1 MYEGETQLIFTPDNE
16 PYLGGQLL
24 FQFDNLICSCLE
36 QTGKVAPKTHDL
48 CESDLQQAACQL
60 IPQNHQHRTV
70 NSRIDTTR
78 VSLRC
83 LGPRPAARCTGRD
96 SPLPKQ
102 ESERSGKVE
111 LGVAHDEAPSLAKMF
126 RVVSDNLTAH
136 EGLERASANGAV
148 QQYSSWQT
156 RFCHREYDDS

>member
-36 QTGKVAPKTHDL
+36 QTGKVRRRHMTYASPTCSKRPANSFPKTISIAL
-48 CESDLQQAACQL
+48 SIRELIRQGYLFGALVLVRPLAVRAAIL
-60 IPQNHQHRTV
+60 LYLNKNP
-70 NSRIDTTR
+70 
-78 VSLRC
+78 
-83 LGPRPAARCTGRD
+83 
-96 SPLPKQ
+96 
-102 ESERSGKVE
+102 SGVE
-111 LGVAHDEAPSLAKMF
+111 KWNWGWRHDEAPSLAKMF